1 MKESANLRL
10 NNSRNE
16 EDFTTKR
23 GRMNNTPLPACPK
36 IVKWIFVFFNV
47 LFAILGIV
55 LIALGSWL
63 VATGNEFV
71 ARAGGIE
78 NLPAVVSGTALG
90 GGALIIIC
98 GLITFILAALGVFGG
113 ICQARPL
120 LVIFAVGLIIIV
132 VIEFIGAVVV
142 FLAFGPLDIASSVTN
157 RMRESLDLYREP
169 AENEGANILVNGIQ
183 TGFSCCGFNSSG
195 DWLPTTFFNLTSRL
209 PDSCCTGAPSMR
221 CFINSTEIHMDGC
234 TSAVVAA
241 VSNNRFVA
249 VAVGVVAILI
259 LLVEIC
265 GIVIAC
271 GLCCC
276 IRSAKLTLV

>member
-1 MKESANLRL
+1 
-10 NNSRNE
+10 
-16 EDFTTKR
+16 
-23 GRMNNTPLPACPK
+23 MNNTPLPACPK
-36 IVKWIFVFFNV
+36 IVKWVFIFFNFI
-47 LFAILGIV
+47 FAILGIL
-55 LIALGSWL
+55 LIALGSWV
-63 VATGNEFV
+63 VATGNDFV
-71 ARAGGIE
+71 ARAGGVD

-98 GLITFILAALGVFGG
+98 GLITLVLAALGVFGG

-142 FLAFGPLDIASSVTN
+142 FLAFGPLDIGDRVTN
-157 RMRESLDLYREP
+157 TMRESLDLYREG
-169 AENEGANILVNGIQ
+169 AENSAANVLVNGIQ
-183 TGFSCCGFNSSG
+183 SGFSCCGFNSSS
-195 DWLPTTFFNLTSRL
+195 DWLTTTFFNSTRRF
-209 PDSCCTGAPSMR
+209 PDSCCTGAPPGS
-221 CFINSTEIHMDGC
+221 CNSTATELHMSGC
-234 TSAVVAA
+234 TSAVVDA

-249 VAVGVVAILI
+249 IAVGIIALII
-259 LLVEIC
+259 LLVEII